1 MDNGI
6 GNGINGCGSN
16 VNGQQFSQKQM
27 QQQKN
32 QSLCSEV
39 RHINGVGDKT
49 FDPAMSHPQVLPA
62 QIDHRAR
69 EIDQYICLQVRI
81 SSEIVLDQCFFFFL
95 AGCCVLGIG
104 NNLFL
109 GVFMRVGIRAQ

>member
-81 SSEIVLDQCFFFFL
+81 SSEIVLDQCFFFFWQD
-95 AGCCVLGIG
+95 AA
-104 NNLFL
+104 FL
-109 GVFMRVGIRAQ
+109 VSEIICFLVYL